1 MHAAVSEKKTRST
14 RSSRRHI
21 NFRYQHRF
29 LSGTFA
35 PTEAGMKHTLAHLP
49 QEILHHILI
58 YLPPIAVLSF
68 QRVCH
73 AFNDIC
79 GPLLWRTICLSH
91 FQYWSSTRELQHKL
105 ALPVDQ
111 IQWKRIFAERYRI
124 NQDVNHTLDSILGTQ
139 VGRIEKTG
147 SIVQHG
153 YDAKDVLLENLHVG
167 KDAPDVL
174 SRKWYSRAALTCL
187 HRGAALEQLLELRQG
202 SGDHVPLERA
212 LGLFDLF
219 IIQDGKGDHRD
230 ISARLDEVADDFRLL
245 HPEYMELNGRERG
258 IAVADFLLA
267 QGLGGIQADGD
278 AHYHDLRNNFLG
290 MALRNDQRSS
300 LPLIS
305 VVIYCCI
312 AQRVALDA
320 RPCGFPWHVL
330 AIVQS
335 ANGQSLNGRGLADAS
350 ARDRMYMDPFRSANE
365 VRVETLVAQLAS
377 MGVSQVEQDR
387 LLDVAPTIEIVSRC
401 ATNIIRSFQTLPRH
415 SAVGD
420 DSPSMD
426 AALYGALWTLLL
438 LSGEQGE
445 NPAEYHRLRYFP
457 VVLKHVQAYF
467 PNGEWSLP
475 VSNSPRANDDKE
487 PISGSFALSSWT
499 SCTGFFLHQSL
510 ELNISSDANLR
521 CAFRRTALQC
531 KHWRF

>member
-1 MHAAVSEKKTRST
+1 
-14 RSSRRHI
+14 
-21 NFRYQHRF
+21 
-29 LSGTFA
+29 
-35 PTEAGMKHTLAHLP
+35 MKSTLAHLP

-58 YLPPIAVLSF
+58 YLPPTVVLNF
-68 QRVCH
+68 QQVCH

-79 GPLLWRTICLSH
+79 GPLLWRTICLTH
-91 FQYWSSTRELQHKL
+91 FQYWSSTREIQHKL

-111 IQWKRIFAERYRI
+111 IQWKRIFAERYQI
-124 NQDVNHTLDSILGTQ
+124 NQHVSRTLDSILVTQ
-139 VGRIEKTG
+139 DGRIEKTG

-174 SRKWYSRAALTCL
+174 SRNWYSRAALTCL
-187 HRGAALEQLLELRQG
+187 HRGAALEQLLELRQS

-245 HPEYMELNGRERG
+245 HPEYMEMNGRERAV
-258 IAVADFLLA
+258 AVADFVLA
-267 QGLGGIQADGD
+267 QGLGGIQGDGD

-290 MALRNDQRSS
+290 MALRSDQHSS

-330 AIVQS
+330 AIVHS
-335 ANGQSLNGRGLADAS
+335 ANGESLSGRGLADAS
-350 ARDRMYMDPFRSANE
+350 VRDRMYMDPFRSASE
-365 VRVETLVAQLAS
+365 VQVETLVAQLAS
-377 MGVSQVEQDR
+377 MGVSQVEHDR
-387 LLDVAPTIEIVSRC
+387 LLDVAPTAEIVSRC
-401 ATNIIRSFQTLPRH
+401 ARNIIRSFQTSPRH
-415 SAVGD
+415 SVAGD

-467 PNGEWSLP
+467 PNGESFLP
-475 VSNSPRANDDKE
+475 VSNSLCADDKRR
-487 PISGSFALSSWT
+487 PISGSFALSLWI
-499 SCTGFFLHQSL
+499 SL
-510 ELNISSDANLR
+510 YWPFVGHAFELNTSDVNLR
-521 CAFRRTALQC
+521 CSFCRKALQC
-531 KHWRF
+531 KCRRF